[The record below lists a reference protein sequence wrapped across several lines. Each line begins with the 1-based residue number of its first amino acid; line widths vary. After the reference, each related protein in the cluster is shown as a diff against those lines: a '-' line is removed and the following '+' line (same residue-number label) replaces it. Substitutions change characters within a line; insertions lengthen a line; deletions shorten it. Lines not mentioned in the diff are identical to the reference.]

1 MRMNK
6 INLKQTW
13 FSISILYLLRKKKVL
28 VMIAEQPQTNI
39 YYPKQNI
46 QPWVDS
52 LLSKQ
57 V

>member
-6 INLKQTW
+6 INLKQIW

-28 VMIAEQPQTNI
+28 VMIAEQPQINI

-57 V
+57 L